1 MKILLVEDSA
11 TLRHAMRTYIIDAGH
26 EPLIARS
33 GEEAL
38 QLLEN
43 TPVDMIIMDVEM
55 PGLNGFE
62 TTRLIREW
70 LAGHW
75 IPIIFVTG
83 LNEDENYREGI
94 EAGGDDY
101 LIKPVSFMILKAKI
115 RAMERIAEMR
125 DQLHQLNAEL
135 EALSQ
140 LDSLTQIYNRRTF
153 NELAQRQ
160 WALAKR
166 HQQPISAL
174 MIDVDHFKLFNDHY
188 GHPAGDSCLKKVAH
202 AIKHCLQRNSDIL
215 GRYGGEEFVVL
226 LPETDAAG
234 AMKVAQS
241 ISDALTQLYIR
252 HDVSPTAPCVTAS
265 IGGATCLRTTGHDLE
280 ELVKSADRALYKA
293 KRAGRNRSWVE
304 EVAAHK
310 TLLLADT
317 HPELIRHFSGYLQ
330 SHFNLLTAATHR
342 ECLDLALE
350 LHPDLILLG
359 RDMADSTAGEELC
372 GLISRLP
379 KTAHSLLSL
388 MSDHTTADIKDLGN
402 RLNIRTFFDK
412 SLSGPALLNRIVKL
426 LNDHH

>member
-11 TLRHAMRTYIIDAGH
+11 TLRYAMRNYIIDAGH
-26 EPLIARS
+26 EPLLARS

-94 EAGGDDY
+94 DAGGDDY
-101 LIKPVSFMILKAKI
+101 LIKPVSFMIIKAKI

-125 DQLHQLNAEL
+125 DQLSRLNSEL

-140 LDSLTQIYNRRTF
+140 LDSLTHIYNRRTF
-153 NELAQRQ
+153 NELAQQQ

-188 GHPAGDSCLKKVAH
+188 GHPAGDTCLKKVTQ
-202 AIKHCLQRNSDIL
+202 AIKSCLHRTTDIL
-215 GRYGGEEFVVL
+215 GRYGGEEFIVL
-226 LPETDAAG
+226 LPETDAKG
-234 AMKVAQS
+234 AMCVAQS
-241 ISDALTQLYIR
+241 IGEAINALQLR
-252 HDVSPTAPCVTAS
+252 HDVSPTASFVTAS
-265 IGGATCLRTTGHDLE
+265 LGGATCLRTTGHDLE
-280 ELVKSADRALYKA
+280 ELIKNADRALYKA
-293 KRAGRNRSWVE
+293 KRAGRNRSWVD
-304 EVAAHK
+304 EVATHK
-310 TLLLADT
+310 TLLLADNN
-317 HPELIRHFSGYLQ
+317 PELIRHFTTHLQ
-330 SHFNLLTAATHR
+330 AHFNLLTAETQT
-342 ECLDLALE
+342 ECLELAVD

-359 RDMADSTAGEELC
+359 TNIANTQAGADLC
-372 GLISRLP
+372 KILARTP
-379 KTAHSLLSL
+379 KTAGINLALVSEAQDEKTSE
-388 MSDHTTADIKDLGN
+388 LGN
-402 RLNIRTFFDK
+402 TLGIKHHFDK
-412 SLSGPALLNRIVKL
+412 SLNGPALLNKIVGFI
-426 LNDHH
+426 H

>member
-11 TLRHAMRTYIIDAGH
+11 TLRFAMRNYITDAGH
-26 EPLIARS
+26 EPLLARS

-101 LIKPVSFMILKAKI
+101 LIKPVSFMIIKAKI

-125 DQLHQLNAEL
+125 DQLHQLNSEL

-153 NELAQRQ
+153 NELAQQQ
-160 WALAKR
+160 WAQAKR

-188 GHPAGDSCLKKVAH
+188 GHPAGDACLKKVSQ
-202 AIKHCLQRNSDIL
+202 AIRSCLHRTSDIL
-215 GRYGGEEFVVL
+215 GRYGGEEFIVL
-226 LPETDAAG
+226 LPETDAKG
-234 AMKVAQS
+234 AMRVAQA
-241 ISDALTQLYIR
+241 ISEALEQLQHR
-252 HDVSPTAPCVTAS
+252 HDVSPTSNFVTAS

-280 ELVKSADRALYKA
+280 ELIKNADRALYKA
-293 KRAGRNRSWVE
+293 KRAGRNRSWVD
-304 EVAAHK
+304 EVATHK
-310 TLLLADT
+310 TLLLADSNQ
-317 HPELIRHFSGYLQ
+317 ELVSHYSGHLQ
-330 SHFNLLTAATHR
+330 AHFNLLIADSQR
-342 ECLDLALE
+342 ECLELAVD

-359 RDMADSTAGEELC
+359 TGIAGSEAGAELC
-372 GLISRLP
+372 KILARTP
-379 KTAHSLLSL
+379 KTAGLSL
-388 MSDHTTADIKDLGN
+388 ALVSEKTDDIETELGKN
-402 RLNIRTFFDK
+402 LGIKYLFDK
-412 SLSGPALLNRIVKL
+412 TLSGPALLNKIIQIL
-426 LNDHH
+426 H